1 MPEPS
6 PIPINPHLF
15 AKNHKGKRTMSYSG
29 SHTKSQ
35 ADNKTTLIKGGKIV
49 TADRSYDADILIA
62 DGKIA
67 AIGHDLQ
74 GDTTIDAHGC
84 LIMPGG
90 IDPHTHLEMPF
101 MGTHSSDD
109 FDSGTAAALAGGT
122 TMVVDFVL
130 PSPEGNLLEALQ
142 DWFQKAGKARI
153 DYSFHMA
160 VTGWSERCYNE
171 MPEVVARGVNTFK
184 HFMAYKGALMV
195 NDDEMFASFRR
206 CAEIGAMPLVHAE
219 NGDIVAQLQQNL
231 LAAGNTGPEAH
242 SYSRPPEVEGEA
254 TNRAIMI
261 ADQAGVPLYVVH
273 VSCEQAHEA
282 IRRARQK
289 GMRVYG
295 EPLIQ
300 HLTLDESEYQNKN
313 WDYAARRVMSPPFR
327 DKINQDS
334 LWAGLSAGSLQCV
347 ATDHCAFTT
356 EQKRHGVGNFTKIP
370 NGTAGLEERLPVL
383 WTTGVRTGR
392 LTENEFVAVTSTNA
406 AKILNI
412 YPRKGAVLEGSDAD
426 LIIWDPNATKTISAK
441 HQHSAIDYNVFEGM
455 KVTGLPRIT
464 ISGGRVAYAQG
475 KILAEPGDGRF
486 IERAPNTPQQQAL
499 SVWKEVVAP
508 RKVERDPALMPIGV

>member
-1 MPEPS
+1 MSRNE
-6 PIPINPHLF
+6 N
-15 AKNHKGKRTMSYSG
+15 GKL
-29 SHTKSQ
+29 
-35 ADNKTTLIKGGKIV
+35 TTLIKGGRIV
-49 TADRSYDADILIA
+49 TADRSYEADILIK

-67 AIGHDLQ
+67 EIGENLSA
-74 GDTTIDAHGC
+74 DTVIDAQGC

-130 PSPEGNLLEALQ
+130 PSSEGNLLEALQ
-142 DWFQKAGKARI
+142 EWFQKAGKART

-160 VTGWSERCYNE
+160 ITGWSERSYNE
-171 MPEVVARGVNTFK
+171 MPEVVARGINTFK

-195 NDDEMFASFRR
+195 NDDEMFASFQR
-206 CAEIGAMPLVHAE
+206 CAELGAMPLVHAE
-219 NGDIVAQLQQNL
+219 NGDIVAQLQQSL
-231 LAAGNTGPEAH
+231 LATGNTGPEAH

-261 ADQAGVPLYVVH
+261 ADQAKVPLYVVH

-300 HLTLDESEYQNKN
+300 HLTLDDSEYQNKN

-327 DKINQDS
+327 DKTNQDS

-347 ATDHCAFTT
+347 ATDHCAFTS
-356 EQKRHGVGNFTKIP
+356 EQKRFGIGNFTKIP

-383 WTTGVRTGR
+383 WTTGVRTGS
-392 LTENEFVAVTSTNA
+392 LTENEFVAVTSTNI

-412 YPRKGAVLEGSDAD
+412 YPRKGAILAGSDAD
-426 LIIWDPNATKTISAK
+426 LVIWDPNATKVISAK

-455 KVTGLPRIT
+455 QVTGLPRIT
-464 ISGGRVAYAQG
+464 ISGGRIAFAQG
-475 KILAEPGDGRF
+475 KVLAEPGDGRF
-486 IERAPNTPQQQAL
+486 IERAPNPLPQQAL